1 MKRFNLSSMVLFT
14 WLIFFGCSHAQEKIK
29 LVDYQDITTGSQ
41 QFDLYLP
48 LLQNQRVA
56 LVANASSMVGERHLV
71 DTLLSQGIR
80 IEKIFCPEHGFR
92 GTADA
97 GELIDDGTDP
107 NTGIPLI
114 SLYGNHKKPTPDD
127 LKDID
132 RVVFDLQDV
141 GVRFYTYVSTMTY
154 VMEACAENG
163 VPMMILDRPN
173 PNGFLIDGPVLDTA
187 YSSFVGLHPV
197 PIAHGM
203 TLGEYARMVK
213 GEHWIKNADLLQLQV
228 IPMAGYTHN
237 MVVKLAV
244 KPSPNLPNW
253 QSVYLYPSLCLFE
266 GTQVSIGRGTN
277 LPFQVYG
284 SPDMFLGSFVFTPQ
298 SIPGMS
304 LHPKFEGQQCN
315 GQNLIGYAENFAQN
329 DPSIQLVWL
338 IMAYQAAKDK
348 KNFFTNYFE
357 KLAGNDILRQ
367 QIIQGMTEEEIKASW
382 KPGIDKFKL
391 IRDKYVLYP

>member
-1 MKRFNLSSMVLFT
+1 MKRFNGLVLVLFT
-14 WLIFFGCSHAQEKIK
+14 SLVFAGCGHAQESIK

-56 LVANASSMVGERHLV
+56 LVANAASRVGEQHLV
-71 DTLLSQGIR
+71 DTLLTYGIR

-92 GTADA
+92 GNADA
-97 GELIDDGTDP
+97 GELINDGIDP
-107 NTGIPLI
+107 ATGIPLI

-132 RVVFDLQDV
+132 WVVFDLQDV

-154 VMEACAENG
+154 VMEACADNG
-163 VPMMILDRPN
+163 VSMMILDRPN
-173 PNGFLIDGPVLDTA
+173 PNGYLIDGPILDTA

-197 PIAHGM
+197 PIADGM
-203 TLGEYARMVK
+203 TLGEYARMVI
-213 GEHWIKNADLLQLQV
+213 GERWINKANQLKLQV

-266 GTQVSIGRGTN
+266 GTQVSIGRGTT
-277 LPFQVYG
+277 LPFQIYG
-284 SPDMFLGSFVFTPQ
+284 SPDMFLGSFMFTPQ

-315 GQNLIGYAENFAQN
+315 GQMLTGYAENLTKN
-329 DPSIQLVWL
+329 DPSIQLTWL
-338 IMAYQAAKDK
+338 ITAYQAAKDK

-357 KLAGNDILRQ
+357 KLAGTDLLRQ
-367 QIIQGMTEEEIKASW
+367 QIIEGMTEEEIKASW
-382 KPGIDKFKL
+382 KPGLDNFRL